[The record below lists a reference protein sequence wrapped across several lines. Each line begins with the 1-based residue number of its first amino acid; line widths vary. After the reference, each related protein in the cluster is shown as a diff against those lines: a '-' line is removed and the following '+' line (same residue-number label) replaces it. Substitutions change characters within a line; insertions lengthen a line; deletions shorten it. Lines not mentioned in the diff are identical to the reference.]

1 VLSWLSVNWRNCEL
15 CHCKN
20 IQTNSLFFLL
30 WYANLNYLYIVHVS
44 FNSFAI
50 LDILVVLFI
59 LFSSECRSCS
69 TLTNLNYFKW
79 GKHHYFSLTSVL
91 IINKRKYCYKLEYT
105 SFILISLKFLKDHSK
120 TKYHNHLQNIMFL
133 HWRIKERFIQQ

>member
-1 VLSWLSVNWRNCEL
+1 MSCVNAKKYKLTHN
-15 CHCKN
+15 
-20 IQTNSLFFLL
+20 FF
-30 WYANLNYLYIVHVS
+30 YYAFANLNYLYIVHVS

-105 SFILISLKFLKDHSK
+105 SFILISLKILKDHSK
-120 TKYHNHLQNIMFL
+120 TKYHNHIQNIMFL